1 MEKTLMMLTAALIL
15 LGCRRANENGRTFF
29 LQGAWTLVKADYP
42 MGTKDDYTVNGT
54 GTFCHIYDSDST
66 LYECRIAATSSGLVI
81 LPIAKYGV
89 MLLDKGGG
97 EWLYLENGDP
107 HPLTVGD
114 SAITIQQNGVLY
126 TWMRDEDLYREWGS
140 EICDIIANNTGH
152 SEPETNSYVLSA
164 KERRQESYIQWLV
177 TAIGLIT
184 VFAITNYVI
193 YQRRRRQM
201 RLQLQQIQEVQDHR
215 PQAVRQIVA
224 SVENNFFA
232 SDEYVALQRRM
243 ASGQLMKEQDWLQV
257 EQYLKTVYPG
267 FTSQLRNLYPMS
279 ELEYHTCLLIK
290 LRITPTDIAA
300 VLARDVS
307 TISTMRNRLHKK
319 VLGPN
324 GGAKEWDDFILSIG
338 T

>member
-1 MEKTLMMLTAALIL
+1 MMLTAALL
-15 LGCRRANENGRTFF
+15 FLGCRQANEDGRPFF

-42 MGTKDDYTVNGT
+42 MGTKDDYTLNGN

-81 LPIAKYGV
+81 LPMAKYGV
-89 MLLDKGGG
+89 TLLDKGRG
-97 EWLYLENGDP
+97 EWLYFENGDP
-107 HPLTVGD
+107 HPLTVSD
-114 SAITIQQNGVLY
+114 SAIAIQQNGVLY
-126 TWMRDEDLYREWGS
+126 TWVRDEDLYREWGAD
-140 EICDIIANNTGH
+140 ICDIIANETRH
-152 SEPETNSYVLSA
+152 SESGTNSYVLSA
-164 KERRQESYIQWLV
+164 KERRQASYIQWLV

-184 VFAITNYVI
+184 IFAVANYVV
-193 YQRRRRQM
+193 YQRRRKQM
-201 RLQLQQIQEVQDHR
+201 KLQLQQIQEVQEHR
-215 PQAVRQIVA
+215 PLAVRQVVA

-257 EQYLKTVYPG
+257 EQYLKAVYPG
-267 FTSQLRNLYPMS
+267 FTSQLRSLYPMS

-307 TISTMRNRLHKK
+307 TISTMRNRLYKK
-319 VLGPN
+319 VIGPN